1 MTKQFLKNYDDK
13 TYEMV
18 QDLLKNQTDKK
29 KRKILEK
36 TIKQARHAINI
47 IRGQCTG
54 IKRQYKGGMINER
67 IRDEKLNLVQTMM
80 ATLMNHI
87 RFHQHKINELD
98 GKINT
103 KSIFYEDPNTLLD
116 GLEKIING
124 DGKAEDGVHILNKL
138 LVNCVINEI
147 QYKQLYEK

>member
-1 MTKQFLKNYDDK
+1 
-13 TYEMV
+13 
-18 QDLLKNQTDKK
+18 
-29 KRKILEK
+29 
-36 TIKQARHAINI
+36 
-47 IRGQCTG
+47 
-54 IKRQYKGGMINER
+54 
-67 IRDEKLNLVQTMM
+67 
-80 ATLMNHI
+80 MNHI

-116 GLEKIING
+116 GLEKMING